1 MYPESKAE
9 NINKLEKDLLNI
21 LSEIQT
27 PQLHQQVI
35 LIFFKAEINVI
46 TAFDKEECS
55 LHGNLN
61 EIS

>member
-35 LIFFKAEINVI
+35 LWAIISVI

>member
-9 NINKLEKDLLNI
+9 NTNKLEKDLLNI

-35 LIFFKAEINVI
+35 LIFFKAVINVI
-46 TAFDKEECS
+46 TANKHS
-55 LHGNLN
+55 LTKNVVCM
-61 EIS
+61 ET

>member
-35 LIFFKAEINVI
+35 LIF
-46 TAFDKEECS
+46 
-55 LHGNLN
+55 LN
-61 EIS
+61 HNKCNHCILQRRM

>member
-35 LIFFKAEINVI
+35 LIFLKP
-46 TAFDKEECS
+46 
-55 LHGNLN
+55 
-61 EIS
+61 

>member
-35 LIFFKAEINVI
+35 FIFF
-46 TAFDKEECS
+46 
-55 LHGNLN
+55 
-61 EIS
+61 